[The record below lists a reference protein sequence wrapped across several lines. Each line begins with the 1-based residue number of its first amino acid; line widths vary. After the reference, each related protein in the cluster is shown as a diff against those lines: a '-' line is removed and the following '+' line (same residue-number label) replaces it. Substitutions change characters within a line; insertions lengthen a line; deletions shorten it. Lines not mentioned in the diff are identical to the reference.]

1 MENAI
6 TQRRGLDVK
15 DTFSEDIFDKE
26 FMDLLMTSIMTAVIV
41 VIVIQMLPITR
52 TAQQYFNS
60 QLFQGATDPRQVD
73 ASGTLQYLD
82 LVHGEPHTP
91 WSYAHFFN
99 NGPNEAE
106 IGINNPASRFIIL
119 PFQHYTISR
128 LGASE
133 RIGIIYYIC
142 KPGETAKVDIT
153 GEY

>member
-1 MENAI
+1 MKEATI
-6 TQRRGLDVK
+6 QKRDLDTDNMSDDV
-15 DTFSEDIFDKE
+15 FDDD
-26 FMDLLMTSIMTAVIV
+26 FVNLIMSSIMTAAIV
-41 VIVIQMLPITR
+41 VIMLQMLPVTR

-60 QLFQGATDPRQVD
+60 QLFQGVTDPRPVD
-73 ASGTLQYLD
+73 ANSTLQYLD
-82 LVHGEPHTP
+82 LVHNEPHTP

-142 KPGETAKVDIT
+142 KPGETARVDIT